1 MKRVNHMRNS
11 STTAAVVCTVQSV
24 GDMCIACSCWTC
36 DVAIIL
42 CRDDENGNA
51 TENGVAAL
59 GKALQH
65 MQNLPDSSAV
75 AELWVQSLPLT
86 VDADEAKIAHKQLV
100 GLIQKSDQR

>member
-1 MKRVNHMRNS
+1 M
-11 STTAAVVCTVQSV
+11 
-24 GDMCIACSCWTC
+24 
-36 DVAIIL
+36 

-51 TENGVAAL
+51 TENAVAAL
-59 GKALQH
+59 GKALQY
-65 MQNLPDSSAV
+65 MPNLPDSSAV